1 MAVSIKLTELVP
13 MGRCV
18 EISNGDAQLLV
29 TIDRGPRIISYK
41 AFGGENFFFVDDTL
55 SVCSDDKTIKEAYG
69 KDKYLML
76 GGHRIWA
83 TPERLPDTYYPD
95 DVPVEW
101 EEIENGARFTPPAQ
115 SNGIA
120 YSISVQLEESG
131 AGVKVTQTV
140 TNNGHKESWYTAPW
154 GITQVRKGGVAVVP
168 QNTRDDSPLANRII
182 VYWPYA
188 DMNDD
193 RFSVSSRYIK
203 LRQDMGINRSFKF
216 GCNNET
222 GWCGYAVAGQLF
234 VKKFSFDAN
243 ADYPDYGCNFESYT
257 DANSLE
263 VEALGGQMAIAKG
276 ESVTLV
282 ENWDVVCAH
291 QQFPDEKTEEFDDII
306 DKLVK

>member
-1 MAVSIKLTELVP
+1 MAVSIKLTELAP

-55 SVCSDDKTIKEAYG
+55 TVCSDDKTIKEAYG

-101 EEIENGARFTPPAQ
+101 EEIDNGARFTPPAQ

-120 YSISVQLEESG
+120 YSISVQLDENG

-140 TNNGHKESWYTAPW
+140 TNNSHKDSWHTAPW

-216 GCNNET
+216 GCNNEA

-234 VKKFSFDAN
+234 VKKFNFDAN

-263 VEALGGQMAIAKG
+263 VEALGGQIALAKG

-282 ENWDVVCAH
+282 ENWDVLSAQ
-291 QQFPDEKTEEFDDII
+291 QQFPNEKTEEFDDII
-306 DKLVK
+306 DSLVK